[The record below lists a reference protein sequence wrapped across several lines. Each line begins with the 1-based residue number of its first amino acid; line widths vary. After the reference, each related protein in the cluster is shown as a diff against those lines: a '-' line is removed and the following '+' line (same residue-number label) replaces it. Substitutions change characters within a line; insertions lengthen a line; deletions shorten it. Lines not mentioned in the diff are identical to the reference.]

1 MRSRPGKTPSVS
13 GLYRTRSSAIPARLC
28 HAFRGIIRFLT
39 FNMLIF
45 GCAAKIATNEQR
57 PAPAAEVSTATLS
70 APMLWLREPA
80 SRWERDFSTS
90 PRDNFSSRSPKNLK
104 EAGIGVKT
112 RVYDLFDR
120 WKLSDFLRA
129 GRGTQ
134 YAEISDECKGN
145 IELDFALTPEQWRQ
159 PAMRRKYY
167 LAVDTLITTIG
178 NQLLAD
184 FGDVLQGN
192 ERQLFLHA
200 LKTLAWQ
207 ESRWQHYLRYQD
219 WFFVIV
225 SGGSYNK
232 LDDWG
237 ITQIARSSFDPKK
250 LLNNNFFES
259 KGYCSI
265 SSSLY
270 YGFME
275 YYYCYLE
282 AREHPGNGPSLFN
295 KIIGAYNRYSSGFS
309 PCYSEL
315 STTDAGYRDY
325 QIRAMGGFKDNF
337 VLSPWRALMQETVNE

>member
-1 MRSRPGKTPSVS
+1 MRSNPSKKPVVPEFC
-13 GLYRTRSSAIPARLC
+13 TKHSAAISKKFSRAILAV
-28 HAFRGIIRFLT
+28 AFGIFIS
-39 FNMLIF
+39 
-45 GCAAKIATNEQR
+45 GCAAKLATKEER
-57 PAPAAEVSTATLS
+57 PAPASEVSAATLS

-80 SRWERDFSTS
+80 SRWERDFSNS
-90 PRDNFSSRSPKNLK
+90 PRDSLMSRSPENLD
-104 EAGIGVKT
+104 EGGIGVKT

-120 WKLSDFLRA
+120 WKLSDSIRA

-134 YAEISDECKGN
+134 YAEISGECQGK
-145 IELDFALTPEQWRQ
+145 IELDFALTPEQWQQ

-167 LAVDTLITTIG
+167 LSIDALIARIG

-184 FGDVLQGN
+184 FGDTLQGQ
-192 ERQLFLHA
+192 EKKLFLHA

-207 ESRWQHYLRYQD
+207 ESRWQHYLRHQD

-250 LLNNNFFES
+250 LLNNNFVVS

-275 YYYCYLE
+275 YYFCYLE

-295 KIIGAYNRYSSGFS
+295 KIVGAYNRYSSGYS
-309 PCYSEL
+309 ACYYEL
-315 STTDAGYRDY
+315 AANDAAYRDY

-337 VLSPWRALMQETVNE
+337 VLKPWEAVMQETVNE

>member
-1 MRSRPGKTPSVS
+1 MRSNPSKKPVVPEFC
-13 GLYRTRSSAIPARLC
+13 TKHSAAISKKFSRAILAV
-28 HAFRGIIRFLT
+28 AFGIFIS
-39 FNMLIF
+39 
-45 GCAAKIATNEQR
+45 GCAAKLATKEER
-57 PAPAAEVSTATLS
+57 PAPASEVSAATLS

-80 SRWERDFSTS
+80 SRWERDFSNS
-90 PRDNFSSRSPKNLK
+90 PRDSLMSRSPENLD
-104 EAGIGVKT
+104 EGGIGVKT

-120 WKLSDFLRA
+120 WKLSDSIRA

-134 YAEISDECKGN
+134 YAEISGECQGK
-145 IELDFALTPEQWRQ
+145 IELDFALTPEQWQQ

-167 LAVDTLITTIG
+167 LSIDALIARIG

-184 FGDVLQGN
+184 FGDTLQGQ
-192 ERQLFLHA
+192 EKKLFLHA

-207 ESRWQHYLRYQD
+207 ESRWQHYLRHQD

-275 YYYCYLE
+275 YYFCYLE

-295 KIIGAYNRYSSGFS
+295 KIVGAYNRYSSGYS
-309 PCYSEL
+309 ACYYEL
-315 STTDAGYRDY
+315 AANDAAYRDY

-337 VLSPWRALMQETVNE
+337 VLKPWEAVMQETVNE